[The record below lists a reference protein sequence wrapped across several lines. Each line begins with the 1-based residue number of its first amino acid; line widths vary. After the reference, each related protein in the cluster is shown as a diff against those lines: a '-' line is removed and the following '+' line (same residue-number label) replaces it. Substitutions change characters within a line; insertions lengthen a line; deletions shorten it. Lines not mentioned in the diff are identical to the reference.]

1 METAVLKNWSRIL
14 LRVCSGFAQ
23 ENQFKGQIFYGL
35 VIYGLAVSNLFSCSF
50 QSFQYTSVNQKSGTN
65 MIIIEYIK

>member
-35 VIYGLAVSNLFSCSF
+35 VIVWLYIVWLYPIFLVAVLSNFNTHPSIRKVS
-50 QSFQYTSVNQKSGTN
+50 QT
-65 MIIIEYIK
+65 